1 MGSIPPVR
9 SVTMRHHGAPMRT
22 YRAVLDEARDAQRDG
37 RSTDIAGMDAAAS
50 AALEW
55 LDSVVLDATFSRI
68 RRW

>member
-1 MGSIPPVR
+1 
-9 SVTMRHHGAPMRT
+9 MRT
-22 YRAVLDEARDAQRDG
+22 YRAVLDEARGAQRDG

-55 LDSVVLDATFSRI
+55 LDSVVLDVAFSRI